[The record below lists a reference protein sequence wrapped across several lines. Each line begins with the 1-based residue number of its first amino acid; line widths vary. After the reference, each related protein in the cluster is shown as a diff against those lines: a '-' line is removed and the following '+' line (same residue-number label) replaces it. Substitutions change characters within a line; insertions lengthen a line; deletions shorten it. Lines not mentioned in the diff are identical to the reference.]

1 MGTFSIWHWLIVLL
15 VVVLVFGSK
24 KLVNVGPDLG
34 KAIRGFQKSMRDGA
48 KSEDAGENNTALESR
63 ESNNAAQAG
72 AAPGGTTGG
81 SPGGSVGGSE
91 KAASS

>member
-1 MGTFSIWHWLIVLL
+1 MGTFSIWHWLVVLL

-48 KSEDAGENNTALESR
+48 KADDDADANAAEAGKTALEADGSQA
-63 ESNNAAQAG
+63 EAPAAR
-72 AAPGGTTGG
+72 
-81 SPGGSVGGSE
+81 SE
-91 KAASS
+91 KTASS